1 MSIPPELAGAIP
13 LIDRFQVCDYFIPT
27 SSATCATF
35 VKTEYPS
42 CQFGNRSE
50 NVILGKLPVIMSRLK

>member
-50 NVILGKLPVIMSRLK
+50 IWQTTHNYVTIDIE